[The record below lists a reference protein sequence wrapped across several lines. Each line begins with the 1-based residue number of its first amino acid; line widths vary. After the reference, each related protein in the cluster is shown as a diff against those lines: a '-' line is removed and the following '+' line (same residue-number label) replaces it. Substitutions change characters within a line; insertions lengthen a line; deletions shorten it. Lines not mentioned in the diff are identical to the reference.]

1 MRVPAQ
7 KADDRFFFGT
17 GEKSRCRKSLSVA
30 GMRQERGIFQ
40 EEALRRGG
48 DGGEA
53 LRRSVRRESGM
64 VGRNDR
70 KRQGEVRGRME
81 ASGNGWTRETL
92 AGIIDSTLLHPGATP
107 EDIRRLC
114 EEATDYHFASVCV
127 NPCYVAFAAEHLS
140 GSDVA
145 VCTVVGFPLGA
156 NLPAVKA
163 QEAFLALQ
171 DGARELDMVLNVG
184 LLKAGDLSGV
194 EEDIRAVTECARGVG
209 ALVKVIIEACL
220 LDDGEKVAA
229 CGAAERAGALFV
241 KTSTGFG
248 KGGATVEDVR
258 LLRRTAGNRM
268 GVKASGGIRTLE
280 DVLLMLD
287 AGASRLG
294 TSSGAAIIE
303 ALPRRGHLS
312 A

>member
-1 MRVPAQ
+1 
-7 KADDRFFFGT
+7 
-17 GEKSRCRKSLSVA
+17 
-30 GMRQERGIFQ
+30 
-40 EEALRRGG
+40 
-48 DGGEA
+48 
-53 LRRSVRRESGM
+53 
-64 VGRNDR
+64 
-70 KRQGEVRGRME
+70 ME

-92 AGIIDSTLLHPGATP
+92 AGTIDSTLLHPGATP

-114 EEATDYHFASVCV
+114 EEAADYHFASVCV

-163 QEAFLALQ
+163 KEALLALR

-194 EEDIRAVTECARGVG
+194 EEDIRAVTECAQG
-209 ALVKVIIEACL
+209 ALVKVIIETCL

-229 CGAAERAGALFV
+229 CGAVERAGALFV

-248 KGGATVEDVR
+248 KSGATAEDVR

-280 DVLLMLD
+280 DALRMLD

-303 ALPRRGHLS
+303 ALPRKAHLPV
-312 A
+312 

>member
-1 MRVPAQ
+1 V
-7 KADDRFFFGT
+7 
-17 GEKSRCRKSLSVA
+17 GEHAVR
-30 GMRQERGIFQ
+30 
-40 EEALRRGG
+40 
-48 DGGEA
+48 GEA
-53 LRRSVRRESGM
+53 WICWRTPEHG
-64 VGRNDR
+64 N
-70 KRQGEVRGRME
+70 KEVRERME

-92 AGIIDSTLLHPGATP
+92 AGTIDSTLLHPGATP

-114 EEATDYHFASVCV
+114 EEAMEYHFASVCV

-156 NLPAVKA
+156 NLSDVKA
-163 QEAFLALQ
+163 QEALFALR

-194 EEDIRAVTECARGVG
+194 EEDIRAVTECARGEG

-229 CGAAERAGALFV
+229 CGAVERAGALFV

-280 DVLLMLD
+280 DALLMLE

>member
-1 MRVPAQ
+1 M
-7 KADDRFFFGT
+7 
-17 GEKSRCRKSLSVA
+17 GEHAVR
-30 GMRQERGIFQ
+30 
-40 EEALRRGG
+40 
-48 DGGEA
+48 GEA
-53 LRRSVRRESGM
+53 WICWRTPEHG
-64 VGRNDR
+64 N
-70 KRQGEVRGRME
+70 KEVRERME

-92 AGIIDSTLLHPGATP
+92 AGTIDSTLLHPGATP

-114 EEATDYHFASVCV
+114 EEAMEYHFASVCV

-156 NLPAVKA
+156 NLSDVKA
-163 QEAFLALQ
+163 QEALFALR

-194 EEDIRAVTECARGVG
+194 EEDIRAVTECARGEG

-229 CGAAERAGALFV
+229 CGAVERAGALFV

-258 LLRRTAGNRM
+258 LLRRTVGNRM
-268 GVKASGGIRTLE
+268 GVKASGGIRSLE
-280 DVLLMLD
+280 DALRMLD

-303 ALPRRGHLS
+303 AFPRRGHLS